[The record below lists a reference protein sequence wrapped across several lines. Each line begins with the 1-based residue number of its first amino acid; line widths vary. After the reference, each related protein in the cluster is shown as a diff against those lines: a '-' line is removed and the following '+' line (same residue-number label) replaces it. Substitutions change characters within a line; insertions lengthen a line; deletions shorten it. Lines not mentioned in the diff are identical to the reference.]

1 MTEKNTAPLTWHVDV
16 RASSDGSHRFCQ
28 VRLDTGAGEIG
39 DPDAWSV
46 VGLVQAAIDDM
57 LERTARQALLPGM
70 AQAPAEDLFADL
82 AAWHRGEVRL
92 AFAVAGTDSRPYSA
106 LPEASE
112 LFDGEEAYLVRL
124 EGGAAR
130 LLWRDYV
137 FEDARGIE
145 IDFEDWRVGWLRVRE
160 EIGRD
165 GGKRMV
171 LSAHGS

>member
-1 MTEKNTAPLTWHVDV
+1 MTEKNTAPLAWHVDV
-16 RASSDGSHRFCQ
+16 RASSDGTHRFCQ

-39 DPDAWSV
+39 DPDVWSV

-57 LERTARQALLPGM
+57 LERTARQALLPVV

-106 LPEASE
+106 LPEATE

-137 FEDARGIE
+137 SEDARAIVV
-145 IDFEDWRVGWLRVRE
+145 DFEDWRAGWLRVRE

-165 GGKRMV
+165 GGQRTV
-171 LSAHGS
+171 RRDSV